1 MLELDPRIDK
11 DKIKTILNADDSLI
25 GKTGYFTKN
34 LNAFKNLTLCSVHG
48 TLKEINLNFDN
59 ANIFVVKD
67 DRGGGVVANERYF
80 IADEDLLPPAE
91 EYRPFNLQEFVNK
104 FDVGKVVC
112 FRHKIR
118 KEMDK
123 VAYAPSVRGLVTS
136 IEYHR
141 DNPIIRIADTWYSLE
156 RLFEDYELYDKAL
169 GWIPFGVKVN
179 G

>member
-1 MLELDPRIDK
+1 MLELDPRIDIS
-11 DKIKTILNADDSLI
+11 KIKCILNADDSLV
-25 GKTGYFTKN
+25 GKTGYYTGLIKK
-34 LNAFKNLTLCSVHG
+34 FKDLSSSHSHG
-48 TLKEINLNFDN
+48 KIKEILSDGYCDD
-59 ANIFVVKD
+59 NIFIIENDNGYPVYGK
-67 DRGGGVVANERYF
+67 YF

-91 EYRPFNLQEFVNK
+91 EYRPFNSQEFVNK

-123 VAYAPSVRGLVTS
+123 VAYAPSVRALITS
-136 IEYHR
+136 IEYYN
-141 DNPIIRIADTWYSLE
+141 DPTIRIGNCWYSLE

-169 GWIPFGVKVN
+169 GWIPFGVKVH

>member
-1 MLELDPRIDK
+1 MLELDPRIK
-11 DKIKTILNADDSLI
+11 DRSVIKTVLEANKSFI
-25 GKTGYFTKN
+25 GKVGYFADFLYELSDLSDLSKCHHGKITGIDESGKTDYC
-34 LNAFKNLTLCSVHG
+34 FK
-48 TLKEINLNFDN
+48 FDYYGEPS
-59 ANIFVVKD
+59 D
-67 DRGGGVVANERYF
+67 SMLF

-91 EYRPFNLQEFVNK
+91 EYRPFNSQEFVNK

-123 VAYAPSVRGLVTS
+123 VAYPPSVRALVTS
-136 IEYHR
+136 IEYYK
-141 DNPIIRIADTWYSLE
+141 DPTIRIGDCWYSLE

-169 GWIPFGVKVN
+169 GWIPFGVKVH

>member
-1 MLELDPRIDK
+1 MLELDPRIK
-11 DKIKTILNADDSLI
+11 DRSVIKTVLDVDKTFVGKVGYFAYCLRELTDLSKCYHHGEITGIDES
-25 GKTGYFTKN
+25 GKTDRC
-34 LNAFKNLTLCSVHG
+34 FKFNYYGEPTESM
-48 TLKEINLNFDN
+48 
-59 ANIFVVKD
+59 
-67 DRGGGVVANERYF
+67 YF

-91 EYRPFNLQEFVNK
+91 EYRPFTLEEFVNK

-136 IEYHR
+136 VEYS
-141 DNPIIRIADTWYSLE
+141 DDPIIRIADIWYSLE

-169 GWIPFGVKVN
+169 GWIPFGVKVH

>member
-1 MLELDPRIDK
+1 MLVLDPRIDVS
-11 DKIKTILNADDSLI
+11 KIKTILNADDSLV

-34 LNAFKNLTLCSVHG
+34 LNAFKDLTLCSVHG
-48 TLKEINLNFDN
+48 TLKEVDLNFDN
-59 ANIFVVKD
+59 ANVFVVKD

-91 EYRPFNLQEFVNK
+91 EYRPFNSQEFVNK

-118 KEMDK
+118 NETDK
-123 VAYAPSVRGLVTS
+123 KVYAPSIRALVTS
-136 IEYHR
+136 IEYYN
-141 DNPIIRIADTWYSLE
+141 DPTIRIGECWYSLE
-156 RLFEDYELYDKAL
+156 LLFKHFELYDKGL
-169 GWIPFGVKVN
+169 GWIPFGVKIH

>member
-1 MLELDPRIDK
+1 MLELDPRIDIS
-11 DKIKTILNADDSLI
+11 KIKTILNADDSLV
-25 GKTGYFTKN
+25 GKTGYFATN
-34 LNAFKNLTLCSVHG
+34 LMAFKDLNLCFLHG
-48 TLKEINLNFDN
+48 AVVNLETDYNGYV
-59 ANIFVVKD
+59 FVVKD
-67 DRGGGVVANERYF
+67 AEGAFRTEKYF
-80 IADEDLLPPAE
+80 IADEDLQPPAE
-91 EYRPFNLQEFVNK
+91 EYRPFTLEEFVNK

-136 IEYHR
+136 IEYS
-141 DNPIIRIADTWYSLE
+141 DNPIICIADTWYSFE

>member
-1 MLELDPRIDK
+1 MLELDPRIK
-11 DKIKTILNADDSLI
+11 DRSVIKTVLDVHKGFV
-25 GKTGYFTKN
+25 GKTGYFVYCLHELSDLSKCYHGKITGIDESGKTDRCFN
-34 LNAFKNLTLCSVHG
+34 FNCCGEPSVG
-48 TLKEINLNFDN
+48 M
-59 ANIFVVKD
+59 
-67 DRGGGVVANERYF
+67 YF

-156 RLFEDYELYDKAL
+156 RLFEDYELYDKEL
-169 GWIPFGVKVN
+169 GWIPFGVKVH

>member
-1 MLELDPRIDK
+1 MLELDYRIK
-11 DKIKTILNADDSLI
+11 DRSLIKTVLEANKSFVGKVGYFAYCLHELTDLSKCYHGKITGVDES
-25 GKTGYFTKN
+25 GKTDYC
-34 LNAFKNLTLCSVHG
+34 FKFNYYGEPSAG
-48 TLKEINLNFDN
+48 M
-59 ANIFVVKD
+59 
-67 DRGGGVVANERYF
+67 YF

-118 KEMDK
+118 KEMGK
-123 VAYAPSVRGLVTS
+123 VAYTPSVRALITS
-136 IEYHR
+136 IEYYN
-141 DNPIIRIADTWYSLE
+141 DPTIRIGDCWYTLE

>member
-1 MLELDPRIDK
+1 MLELDPRIK
-11 DKIKTILNADDSLI
+11 NKSVIKTVLDVDKSFV
-25 GKTGYFTKN
+25 GKVGYFAYCLHELTD
-34 LNAFKNLTLCSVHG
+34 LNKCYHGKITDVDESNKTDDYCFKFNCYG
-48 TLKEINLNFDN
+48 TPAKSM
-59 ANIFVVKD
+59 
-67 DRGGGVVANERYF
+67 YF

-118 KEMDK
+118 KESDK
-123 VAYAPSVRGLVTS
+123 AVFAPSVRALVTS
-136 IEYHR
+136 IEYYK
-141 DNPIIRIADTWYSLE
+141 DPTIRIGEYWYSLE
-156 RLFEDYELYDKAL
+156 RLFEDFELYDKAL

>member
-1 MLELDPRIDK
+1 MLELDPRIK
-11 DKIKTILNADDSLI
+11 DSTVIKTVLEAHKGFVGKVGYFAYCLHELTDLSKCYHGKITGVDES
-25 GKTGYFTKN
+25 GKTDYC
-34 LNAFKNLTLCSVHG
+34 FKFNCYGEPSAG
-48 TLKEINLNFDN
+48 M
-59 ANIFVVKD
+59 
-67 DRGGGVVANERYF
+67 YF

-118 KEMDK
+118 NETDK
-123 VAYAPSVRGLVTS
+123 KVYAPSIRALVTS
-136 IEYHR
+136 IEYYN
-141 DNPIIRIADTWYSLE
+141 DPTIRIGDCWYTLE

-169 GWIPFGVKVN
+169 GWIPFGVKIH

>member
-1 MLELDPRIDK
+1 MLVLDPRIK
-11 DKIKTILNADDSLI
+11 DRSVIKTVLDVDKSFI
-25 GKTGYFTKN
+25 GKVGYFAD
-34 LNAFKNLTLCSVHG
+34 AFRELTDLSECHHG
-48 TLKEINLNFDN
+48 EITDVDESGETDYCFKFDYYGEPSESM
-59 ANIFVVKD
+59 
-67 DRGGGVVANERYF
+67 RF

-91 EYRPFNLQEFVNK
+91 EYRPFTLEEFVNK

-169 GWIPFGVKVN
+169 GWIPFGVKVH

>member
-118 KEMDK
+118 KESDK
-123 VAYAPSVRGLVTS
+123 AVYPPSVRALVTT
-136 IEYHR
+136 IEYYG
-141 DNPIIRIADTWYSLE
+141 DPTIRIGEYWYSLE

>member
-1 MLELDPRIDK
+1 MLELDPRIK
-11 DKIKTILNADDSLI
+11 DITVIKTVLDVDKSFI
-25 GKTGYFTKN
+25 GKVGYFAYCLHELIDLSKCYHGKITGIDKSGKTDRC
-34 LNAFKNLTLCSVHG
+34 FKFNYYGEATESM
-48 TLKEINLNFDN
+48 
-59 ANIFVVKD
+59 
-67 DRGGGVVANERYF
+67 YF

-91 EYRPFNLQEFVNK
+91 EYRPFTLEEFVNK

-136 IEYHR
+136 IEYC

-169 GWIPFGVKVN
+169 DWIPFGVKVN

>member
-1 MLELDPRIDK
+1 MLELDPRIK
-11 DKIKTILNADDSLI
+11 DRSVIKTVLEANKSFV
-25 GKTGYFTKN
+25 GKTGYFIDCLHELSDLSKCHHGEITGIDESGETDYC
-34 LNAFKNLTLCSVHG
+34 FK
-48 TLKEINLNFDN
+48 FDYYGEPSES
-59 ANIFVVKD
+59 A
-67 DRGGGVVANERYF
+67 YF
-80 IADEDLLPPAE
+80 IADEDLLHPAE
-91 EYRPFNLQEFVNK
+91 EYRPFTLEEFVNK

-169 GWIPFGVKVN
+169 GWIPFGVKVH

>member
-1 MLELDPRIDK
+1 MLELDPRIDIS
-11 DKIKTILNADDSLI
+11 KIKSILNADDSLV
-25 GKTGYFTKN
+25 GKTGYFATDIYE
-34 LNAFKNLTLCSVHG
+34 FKDLSLCSVHG
-48 TLKEINLNFDN
+48 EIKEIRFDAYCN
-59 ANIFVVKD
+59 NIFVVKD
-67 DRGGGVVANERYF
+67 HDDILINKNYF

-91 EYRPFNLQEFVNK
+91 EYRPFNAQEFVNK

-123 VAYAPSVRGLVTS
+123 VAYAPSVRALITS
-136 IEYHR
+136 IEYYN
-141 DNPIIRIADTWYSLE
+141 DPTIRIGDCWYTLE

-169 GWIPFGVKVN
+169 GWIPFGVKVH

>member
-1 MLELDPRIDK
+1 MLELDPRIK
-11 DKIKTILNADDSLI
+11 DRSVIKTVLDVDKTFVGKVGYFADFLYELSDLSDLSRCYHGKI
-25 GKTGYFTKN
+25 TGIDESGKTDYC
-34 LNAFKNLTLCSVHG
+34 FK
-48 TLKEINLNFDN
+48 FDYYGEPS
-59 ANIFVVKD
+59 D
-67 DRGGGVVANERYF
+67 SMLF
-80 IADEDLLPPAE
+80 ISDEDLLPPAE

-104 FDVGKVVC
+104 FDVGKIVC

-123 VAYAPSVRGLVTS
+123 VAYASSVRGLVTS

-169 GWIPFGVKVN
+169 GWIPFGVKVH

>member
-1 MLELDPRIDK
+1 MLELDPRIK
-11 DKIKTILNADDSLI
+11 DKSVIKTLLDVDKTFVGKVGYFADFLHDLTDLSQCHHGEI
-25 GKTGYFTKN
+25 TSIYESGKTDCCFEFDYYGE
-34 LNAFKNLTLCSVHG
+34 LSESV
-48 TLKEINLNFDN
+48 
-59 ANIFVVKD
+59 
-67 DRGGGVVANERYF
+67 YF

-91 EYRPFNLQEFVNK
+91 KYRPFNSQEFVNK

-123 VAYAPSVRGLVTS
+123 VAYAPSVRALITS
-136 IEYHR
+136 IEYYN
-141 DNPIIRIADTWYSLE
+141 DPTIRIGDCWYSLE

>member
-1 MLELDPRIDK
+1 MLELDPRIDIS
-11 DKIKTILNADDSLI
+11 KIKTILNADDSLV
-25 GKTGYFTKN
+25 GKTGYFATDIYE
-34 LNAFKNLTLCSVHG
+34 FKDLSLCSVHG
-48 TLKEINLNFDN
+48 EIKEVRFDAYCN
-59 ANIFVVKD
+59 NIFTVKTD
-67 DRGGGVVANERYF
+67 YDNILVSQKYF
-80 IADEDLLPPAE
+80 IANEDLLPVKE

-123 VAYAPSVRGLVTS
+123 VAFAPSIRGLVTS
-136 IEYHR
+136 IEYY
-141 DNPIIRIADTWYSLE
+141 DDPTIRIGEYWFSLK

-169 GWIPFGVKVN
+169 GWIPFGVKNTN

>member
-1 MLELDPRIDK
+1 MLELDPRIDIS
-11 DKIKTILNADDSLI
+11 KIKSILNADDSLV
-25 GKTGYFTKN
+25 GKTGYFATDIYE
-34 LNAFKNLTLCSVHG
+34 FKDLSLCSVHG
-48 TLKEINLNFDN
+48 EIKEVRFDAYCN
-59 ANIFVVKD
+59 NIFTVKED
-67 DRGGGVVANERYF
+67 HNDILVSQKYF
-80 IADEDLLPPAE
+80 IANEDLLPVKE

-104 FDVGKVVC
+104 FDVGKIVC

-169 GWIPFGVKVN
+169 GWIPFGVKTN

>member
-1 MLELDPRIDK
+1 MLELDPRIK
-11 DKIKTILNADDSLI
+11 DRSVIKTVLDVDKSFV
-25 GKTGYFTKN
+25 GKVGYFADTFRELTDLSECHHGKITGVDESGETDCC
-34 LNAFKNLTLCSVHG
+34 FKFNYYGEPS
-48 TLKEINLNFDN
+48 
-59 ANIFVVKD
+59 ASM
-67 DRGGGVVANERYF
+67 RF

-91 EYRPFNLQEFVNK
+91 EYRPFNSQEFVNK

-123 VAYAPSVRGLVTS
+123 VAYAPSVRALITS
-136 IEYHR
+136 IEYYS
-141 DNPIIRIADTWYSLE
+141 DPTIRIGNCWYSLE
-156 RLFEDYELYDKAL
+156 RLFEDYELWDDKL

>member
-1 MLELDPRIDK
+1 MLELDPRIK
-11 DKIKTILNADDSLI
+11 DISVIKTVLDVHRDFV
-25 GKTGYFTKN
+25 GKTGYFIDYLHELSDLSKCHHGEITGIDESGETDYC
-34 LNAFKNLTLCSVHG
+34 FK
-48 TLKEINLNFDN
+48 FDYYGEPSES
-59 ANIFVVKD
+59 A
-67 DRGGGVVANERYF
+67 YF
-80 IADEDLLPPAE
+80 IADEDLLHLAE
-91 EYRPFNLQEFVNK
+91 EYRPFTLEEFVNK
-104 FDVGKVVC
+104 FDVGKVIC